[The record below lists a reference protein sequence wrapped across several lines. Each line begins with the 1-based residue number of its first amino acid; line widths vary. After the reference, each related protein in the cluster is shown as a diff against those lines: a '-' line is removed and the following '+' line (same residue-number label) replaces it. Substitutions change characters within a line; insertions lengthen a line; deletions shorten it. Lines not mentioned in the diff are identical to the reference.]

1 VRVSP
6 MALPSFFPQIGPAT
20 FYSLF
25 EGFGPPLPPP
35 SETAWAAEAETIVRH
50 HLSAFALQA
59 SNAGAGLP
67 SRISAR
73 FRERSFAE
81 AGETTRVLLQSAS
94 AIESVL
100 AQEIPLVILK
110 GPGIARF
117 QGGEVMRPYNDIDLL
132 VPPRFFR
139 RTMRL
144 LQAQGYREDPRSI
157 PTRAILDSVGREAV
171 NLRSASGGSIDLHHH
186 VAPWLWGDGLRFERI
201 HRASES
207 RPVAGVTLPMA
218 SAEHNLLIAALH
230 VVSDR
235 GRPGR
240 TLRAW
245 RDVVVLAH
253 ASAME
258 TVAREASDTDLA
270 GWLLW
275 ILWNLPEAVRP
286 GELYD
291 VLLQVGGLIPNA
303 RRLQRLLPPH
313 AASRHLM
320 GQLLRLPLPNALAF
334 AASTALPSRSF
345 LAAKYPGVPPSYV
358 TWWKE
363 SVRGLQDVRLEENG
377 EVPARSKA

>member
-1 VRVSP
+1 MRVSP
-6 MALPSFFPQIGPAT
+6 KALPSFFPRIGPAT
-20 FYSLF
+20 FCSLF
-25 EGFGPPLPPP
+25 DGFGVPVPPP
-35 SETAWAAEAETIVRH
+35 SDEDWADEADTIVRH

-59 SNAGAGLP
+59 SNAGAQLP
-67 SRISAR
+67 SGLRAQ

-81 AGETTRVLLQSAS
+81 AGETTRVLLQSAP
-94 AIESVL
+94 AIDLLV
-100 AQEIPLVILK
+100 QEQIPLMILK

-132 VPPRFFR
+132 VPPSYFR
-139 RTMRL
+139 KAMRL
-144 LQAQGYREDPRSI
+144 LQSHGYREDLRSI

-171 NLRSASGGSIDLHHH
+171 NLRSPSGGSIDLHHH
-186 VAPWLWGDGLRFERI
+186 VAPWLWGNELRFERI
-201 HRASES
+201 ERAGES
-207 RPVAGVTLPMA
+207 RRVAGMSLPMA

-253 ASAME
+253 ASSIE
-258 TVAREASDTDLA
+258 TVAREAADTDLA
-270 GWLLW
+270 GWLQW

-286 GELYD
+286 AELYE
-291 VLLQVGGLIPNA
+291 VLLQVGGLLPNA
-303 RRLQRLLPPH
+303 GRLQRLLPPH

-345 LAAKYPGVPPSYV
+345 LAAKYPGAQPSYV

-363 SVRGLQDVRLEENG
+363 SVRGLQEALLEEKG
-377 EVPARSKA
+377 EAPVEP